1 MQVCGY
7 ECISVWEHDCIATGT
22 YNVGMGIDRKVWRS
36 IHDALPILQTC
47 VCACVCVDAH
57 AHTRACVHA
66 CLHVCVCPI
75 FFSPTQNDDEVLER
89 VTYTH
94 TVRVSATS
102 CETCETCTT
111 HRACA

>member
-7 ECISVWEHDCIATGT
+7 ECISVWEHECITTGT
-22 YNVGMGIDRKVWRS
+22 CITWAWVLTGGSGGLFMMHYQYCR
-36 IHDALPILQTC
+36 P
-47 VCACVCVDAH
+47 VCACVCVHAH
-57 AHTRACVHA
+57 AHERACVHA
-66 CLHVCVCPI
+66 CVHVCVCPI

-102 CETCETCTT
+102 CETCETCAT